1 MRLFTAVELPE
12 SLRRDLAAGAAPGI
26 ARIPGA
32 RAVPADRMHVTV
44 RFLGDV
50 DPGLVA
56 RLRGDL
62 RSAAAPVAGGVAV
75 VRFAWG
81 ERLPRRVRVYWAG
94 IDDVGGALGRL
105 EAAVT
110 GVVTPLGVAPEG
122 RPYRPHVTLARVRQE
137 RGARTSSLEAQAGSV
152 APTIWQGVDFPV
164 RELVLFESKL
174 GRDGPRYRALD
185 RFPLASG

>member
-12 SLRRDLAAGAAPGI
+12 ALRADLAAGAAPAV

-50 DPGLVA
+50 DPRMVA
-56 RLRGDL
+56 RLRDDL
-62 RSAAAPVAGGVAV
+62 RAAAASVAGGVAI
-75 VRFAWG
+75 VRFSWG
-81 ERLPRRVRVYWAG
+81 ERLPRRIRVYWAG

-110 GVVTPLGVAPEG
+110 GVVTPLGVPPEA
-122 RPYRPHVTLARVRQE
+122 RPYRPHVTLARVRRE
-137 RGARTSSLEAQAGSV
+137 RGARTSSLEAQAGAV
-152 APTIWQGVDFPV
+152 APAIWQGVQFPV
-164 RELVLFESKL
+164 RELVVFESEL